1 MVKLPLKGNL
11 VLMVNFWLNIFSRK
25 VQLLRDYPMRSYYL
39 QAHDLDITRE
49 LLVSVSSARKRYFWS
64 QKERLFAKE
73 KSYHQLA
80 ELNEEI
86 TKLNTEATLLKSTT
100 SDFQESLDKALLD
113 AQKKETLAEMRNEVT
128 KASALKR
135 AATEKQEELDK
146 SVAEKK
152 VFMEKKDSL

>member
-1 MVKLPLKGNL
+1 M
-11 VLMVNFWLNIFSRK
+11 
-25 VQLLRDYPMRSYYL
+25 
-39 QAHDLDITRE
+39 
-49 LLVSVSSARKRYFWS
+49 
-64 QKERLFAKE
+64 AKE

-80 ELNEEI
+80 ELNEKI
-86 TKLNTEATLLKSTT
+86 SKLSTKATLLKSTIP
-100 SDFQESLDKALLD
+100 DFQESLDKALLD
-113 AQKKETLAEMRNEVT
+113 AQKKKTLAEMRNEVT